1 MESIYYYK
9 MIKLYHT
16 LIGTLTFI
24 HLIHHFIQFIFNL
37 RMKNIKLLE
46 LMINKKSRPE
56 LNTIRVKDLI
66 RFESL
71 DSSLF
76 TRFVILLTLFLS

>member
-1 MESIYYYK
+1 
-9 MIKLYHT
+9 
-16 LIGTLTFI
+16 
-24 HLIHHFIQFIFNL
+24 
-37 RMKNIKLLE
+37 MKNIKLLE